1 MKSKK
6 KICIIIISILVTVI
20 FVIPAVGFCILKWG
34 ILPPEKL
41 TPLVLREA
49 NKYIIGELEC
59 EQIELTFRETYPRL
73 GVRMTNGNLISHAL
87 RDSTD
92 SLAVYPQGV
101 DSLLSFKR
109 AVVSVN
115 PFDYFRQE
123 KITISGIFIEELA
136 LYWYINEE
144 GKANWEIYR
153 SEEDTET
160 DENESV
166 SALPPID
173 LQRLRMKGG
182 HFIYDDRQ
190 SGVYTEVEGF
200 SLRLKGSL
208 ADQSRSVDIE
218 TESSSVLFI
227 SSDQQGDVYA
237 EVSDFFLRLRGAL
250 RDQNNLIDIETR
262 SSSILFD
269 SPSYTLKN
277 KLALALKSKIQL
289 TDEFH
294 TVVLEGAE
302 LLVNELP
309 FRADGRVSRM
319 PETNQL
325 DIDIE
330 ASLKADD
337 MNELL
342 DFVPEEYFQDRKKM
356 MATGSVQLDG
366 SIRGI
371 MTDSLMPTIDL
382 CCKIEN
388 GSYFMKG
395 VDQGI
400 ESLELDMDLHFNGQ
414 HPDSSFVALEKL
426 ILKGLNT
433 SLFMK
438 GKVTDMFRS
447 PFIDATLKGQVDFTR
462 LAKEFLNPDTLL
474 LQGLMDADIY
484 MAFRVD
490 DILDGKYNHVKA
502 LGHLNIDKLRAFSRP
517 VGLGVSLA
525 GVRFMVDSA
534 KQTSSYLSHAD
545 LLSAYLKVDTL
556 NVRYKRQINTHIS
569 GLDMQAKTSPVIDT
583 TAVIPL
589 TTHITFESLRT
600 RMPDSVWVTAKNGSL
615 RGGIKP
621 SDSNK
626 QLPVLGASIKVDTLK
641 YFDVPIRSGLTM
653 ANNMFN
659 IEALPYRDAMR
670 QRQQQRQRALRNDT
684 TQVNQVRSTRGNTTP
699 QQSRTN
705 RDSTQSS
712 GGFLRNWEVRGSVSF
727 DQTRMFSRLF
737 PLPMRIEKSKVK
749 FDTNGL
755 TFTDAHLY
763 AGKSD
768 FVLTGEVKNMRRAML
783 RGGKLEGNFSL
794 GSDYIDCNQLLQ
806 AVNRGMQYAEEKLA
820 FGENDIEEETLMDSE
835 ENELQTASVEL
846 TDTTETLFVV
856 PKFLDMTFHT
866 NIRKMDFNDLNLEN
880 LEGEVVVRNQSVNLK
895 KLNLSSNIGHGN
907 LTMVY
912 TAKDRT
918 EANAGFDLELDNIV
932 VDRLIG
938 MFPAIDT
945 LLPMLRSFEGVLDC
959 QMTASCD
966 LDSTMSVVLPSL
978 QSACYLSGVDM
989 VLLDG
994 ETFTEISKT
1003 LMFKNK
1009 QRNQIDSI
1017 SVDLTIRDNKI
1028 EVFPFLLEMD
1038 RYRVAVGGTHNLDMT
1053 FNYHLSVLKSPVP
1066 FKLGIDI
1073 TGNLDKFKYK
1083 ITKCKYK
1090 DLFKPAREAEL
1101 DATRTNLR
1109 TEIREAIRKQMQ
1121 ANAPELARNLDYNPT
1136 RRRPVAIDIE
1146 E

>member
-136 LYWYINEE
+136 LYGYINEE

-160 DENESV
+160 VENESV

-190 SGVYTEVEGF
+190 SGIYTEVEGF

-208 ADQSRSVDIE
+208 VDQSRSVDIE

-277 KLALALKSKIQL
+277 KLALALKSKIWL
-289 TDEFH
+289 TDQFH
-294 TVVLEGAE
+294 TIVLEGAE

-309 FRADGRVSRM
+309 FKADGRVSRM

-342 DFVPEEYFQDRKKM
+342 NFVPEEYFQDRKKM
-356 MATGSVQLDG
+356 MATGSIQLDG

-395 VDQGI
+395 VNQGI
-400 ESLELDMDLHFNGQ
+400 ESLELDIDLHFNGQ

-447 PFIDATLKGQVDFTR
+447 PFIDTTLKGQVDFTR

-517 VGLGVSLA
+517 MGLGVSLA

-545 LLSAYLKVDTL
+545 LLSASLKVDTL
-556 NVRYKRQINTHIS
+556 QLRYKRRINTDIN
-569 GLDMQAKTSPVIDT
+569 GLDILAKTSPVVDT

-589 TTHITFESLRT
+589 TTHIKFASLRT
-600 RMPDSVWVTAKNGSL
+600 RMPDSVWVTARNGSFQ
-615 RGGIKP
+615 GGIKP

-626 QLPVLGASIKVDTLK
+626 KLPVLAASIKMDTLK
-641 YFDVPIRSGLTM
+641 YFDVPLRSGLTM
-653 ANNMFN
+653 AKPMFT
-659 IEALPYRDAMR
+659 IQALPYQDAMCQRMQR
-670 QRQQQRQRALRNDT
+670 QRQNQRDSIRINRTPNPR
-684 TQVNQVRSTRGNTTP
+684 RSTATSTR
-699 QQSRTN
+699 N
-705 RDSTQSS
+705 RQDSIQTS
-712 GGFLRNWEVRGSVSF
+712 GGFLRNWEVRGNVSF

-737 PLPMRIEKSKVK
+737 PLPMRIDQSNVK
-749 FDTNGL
+749 FDTNSL
-755 TFTDAHLY
+755 TLTNAHFH

-768 FVLTGEVKNMRRAML
+768 FLLTGEVKSIRRAML
-783 RGGKLEGNFSL
+783 RGGKLEGNFFI
-794 GSDYIDCNQLLQ
+794 GSDYIDCNQLL
-806 AVNRGMQYAEEKLA
+806 AAINRGMQYAEE
-820 FGENDIEEETLMDSE
+820 TLIFSESDMDDDALLESE
-835 ENELQTASVEL
+835 ERDLQAMSVEQ
-846 TDTTETLFVV
+846 TDTLEALFVV
-856 PKFLDMTFHT
+856 PKFLDMTLQT
-866 NIRKMDFNDLNLEN
+866 NIRKLDFNDLNLERV
-880 LEGEVVVRNQSVNLK
+880 EGEVVVRNQSINLK
-895 KLNLSSNIGHGN
+895 KLTMHSNIGHGN

-912 TAKDRT
+912 TAKDRMQ
-918 EANAGFDLELDNIV
+918 ANAGFDLELDDIL

-938 MFPAIDT
+938 MFPSIDT

-959 QMTASCD
+959 QMTASCE

-978 QSACYLSGVDM
+978 QSACYLSGINM

-1028 EVFPFLLEMD
+1028 EIFPFLLEMD
-1038 RYRVAVGGTHNLDMT
+1038 RYRVAVGGTHNMDMT
-1053 FNYHLSVLKSPVP
+1053 FDYHLSVLKSPVP

-1083 ITKCKYK
+1083 ITKCRYK
-1090 DLFKPAREAEL
+1090 DLFKPAKEAEL
-1101 DATRTNLR
+1101 DATRTSLR
-1109 TEIREAIRKQMQ
+1109 TEIREAIRNQMQ
-1121 ANAPELARNLDYNPT
+1121 ANAPELARDLHYNPS
-1136 RRRPVAIDIE
+1136 RRRSVLIDVE